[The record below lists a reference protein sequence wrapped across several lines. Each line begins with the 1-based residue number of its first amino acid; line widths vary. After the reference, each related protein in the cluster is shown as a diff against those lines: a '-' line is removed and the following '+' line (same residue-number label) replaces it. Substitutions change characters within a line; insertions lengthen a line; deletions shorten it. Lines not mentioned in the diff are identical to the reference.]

1 MSEPTQQQKC
11 ADLARKMNIP
21 ESEWPY
27 KCFAEKHQMDNDGG
41 NAWCYTCEMMADNSE
56 RVPPNP
62 YESAAD
68 KDALVAWLAAD
79 DARWFVFIRKLI
91 KLINWPSQSR
101 QEMTDATFP
110 KIVSEVK
117 HLMTAPRE
125 IMADAAW
132 VAIQEPTDTRTSQPS
147 L

>member
-11 ADLARKMNIP
+11 ADLARAMGIP

-27 KCFAEKHQMDNDGG
+27 KCFVEKHQMDNDGG

-68 KDALVAWLAAD
+68 KDALVTWLTAD
-79 DARWFVFIRKLI
+79 DARWYRFLSQWERM
-91 KLINWPSQSR
+91 LINR
-101 QEMTDATFP
+101 DENE
-110 KIVSEVK
+110 EVID
-117 HLMTAPRE
+117 LVRE
-125 IMADAAW
+125 AMKGDRAIIADAAW
-132 VAIQEPTDTRTSQPS
+132 LALQGKNNG
-147 L
+147 